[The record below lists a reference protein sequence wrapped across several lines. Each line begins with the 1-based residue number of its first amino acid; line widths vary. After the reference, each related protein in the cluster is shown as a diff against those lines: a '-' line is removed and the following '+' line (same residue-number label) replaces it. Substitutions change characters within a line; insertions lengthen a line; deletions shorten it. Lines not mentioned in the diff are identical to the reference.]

1 MIQSIL
7 FPSSYFDL
15 NKVDED
21 LQSEYDAVKNTDLYD
36 IILFGYE
43 QWFCNKKLV
52 LNYKPSE
59 VITAVYRGWMMKP
72 EQYETFYL
80 NLLENKI
87 QLITTPEEYKQF
99 HVFPNIYPLLAEDT
113 ARMMIFPKGKG
124 TSVDLTTVK
133 KSFKRFMVKDYV
145 KSVKGTNFPRYFENT
160 VTQDEFDKWMRVFY
174 KYRGELFTGGI
185 CIKEFLK
192 LKKYNSKPNEYRV
205 YYINRIIATISR
217 NSGQMLLT
225 PMPPQ
230 ALLNKYSQLP
240 SKFYTIDYAEL
251 EDGSWKIIEAGDG
264 EVSGLSEQQDYET
277 FFRAL
282 HQCFK

>member
-99 HVFPNIYPLLAEDT
+99 HVFPNIYPLLAEET
-113 ARMMIFPKGKG
+113 ARMMIFPKG

-160 VTQDEFDKWMRVFY
+160 VTQDEFDKWMGVFY

-192 LKKYNSKPNEYRV
+192 LKKYNLKPNEYRV